1 MWTAAWRSPI
11 MRRMR
16 GFLPAAVEGG
26 IPLVR
31 IMRIRIYIYVDQDQ
45 GQDEMIKR
53 KRTRTRTRM
62 SIYYIVP
69 HQVATPA
76 RLLTSW
82 TKKTARE
89 RYFLI
94 KDFLFHKRITR
105 WDENLIMRMM
115 ATIGWYTLSTI
126 QVLAAGFCVF
136 VVYSFV
142 WKGACLFVC
151 LFYPFFIL
159 FCGKVSTCWSPGQ
172 PDGDCPNFGLCCFDG
187 CANTCGEGDDAI
199 NFCCSTDAI
208 IFCSTR
214 SIMIRCCSSSI
225 YSFQNTRRRS
235 PNREQLLLQL
245 ATAMTSQRYRI
256 QCWTNLFLKT
266 KVTCM
271 LITLRS
277 PSQWDQRQLL
287 EERQQEGQQRR
298 YRVCTRDLL
307 GAAGDSQT
315 GIETKTP
322 CYSDLQFS
330 TKNTQFIWPYQC

>member
-1 MWTAAWRSPI
+1 
-11 MRRMR
+11 MRWEFDHENDGHHRM
-16 GFLPAAVEGG
+16 
-26 IPLVR
+26 
-31 IMRIRIYIYVDQDQ
+31 IYI
-45 GQDEMIKR
+45 I
-53 KRTRTRTRM
+53 
-62 SIYYIVP
+62 
-69 HQVATPA
+69 HN
-76 RLLTSW
+76 TSVGC
-82 TKKTARE
+82 RFLCVCSLFFCLE
-89 RYFLI
+89 R
-94 KDFLFHKRITR
+94 
-105 WDENLIMRMM
+105 
-115 ATIGWYTLSTI
+115 
-126 QVLAAGFCVF
+126 
-136 VVYSFV
+136 
-142 WKGACLFVC
+142 CLFVC
-151 LFYPFFIL
+151 LFVLSFLHSFLWQGVHLLVSRPAWRRLSKLRSLLFRRMRQHLRRRWRCNYFF
-159 FCGKVSTCWSPGQ
+159 F
-172 PDGDCPNFGLCCFDG
+172 DRYNF
-187 CANTCGEGDDAI
+187 
-199 NFCCSTDAI
+199 
-208 IFCSTR
+208 FCSTNA
-214 SIMIRCCSSSI
+214 IMIHCCSSST